1 MTAKYQLNFLPLAE
15 EELYQAVVWY
25 EEQRKGLG
33 SRFATAVEAAL
44 ESVKR
49 TPMLFPKVYQGIRRA
64 RVKRFPYGIFF
75 ELDGQ
80 QIIVSAVYHARRDP
94 RKVRHRR

>member
-15 EELYQAVVWY
+15 EELYQALLWY

-33 SRFATAVEAAL
+33 LRFATAVEAAL

-49 TPMLFPKVYQGIRRA
+49 TPMLFPKVYQSIRRA

-75 ELDGQ
+75 ELDGR

-94 RKVRHRR
+94 RKICLRR